1 MVTGNSQQWLQA
13 LAGGPSSG
21 VGVSEID
28 AKVSVLGHVSP
39 ELSVVL
45 SDSDSPNTHLTTE
58 RLAWSQM
65 LPMYHCVSWYRNP
78 VRRHRRRD

>member
-58 RLAWSQM
+58 RLAWS
-65 LPMYHCVSWYRNP
+65 
-78 VRRHRRRD
+78 